1 MGAQS
6 GSQPATRGAGPF
18 SQSAAAARR
27 SGRAQHRCCTLSQ
40 SSNLENCIIIDISA
54 CVYHTCSAWFACL
67 LGCCSRPLATLHA
80 SFPADLATAL
90 ALLHLWGV
98 DSTGDSS
105 LRALLSELQLVRLPQ
120 IATASTPQAAAAA
133 DLPGIQQQAAA
144 LPAVVSDLG
153 VTLAG
158 PTAAAPEHGTSQ
170 TKQCGSP
177 ARQQG
182 PLPALLQHSPVLV
195 AHRLLA
201 VAALAHRL
209 QAESQPDG
217 AAVRSDIQGCCRPAR
232 PRCNVDRGCCSLL
245 YIVTLMLH

>member
-1 MGAQS
+1 MCKTQVQHP
-6 GSQPATRGAGPF
+6 QPT
-18 SQSAAAARR
+18 SW
-27 SGRAQHRCCTLSQ
+27 
-40 SSNLENCIIIDISA
+40 NNENCVIIETPA
-54 CVYHTCSAWFACL
+54 YVHHRCSAWFVCL
-67 LGCCSRPLATLHA
+67 LGCCFRPLATLHA

-98 DSTGDSS
+98 DSTGDSN

-120 IATASTPQAAAAA
+120 VAVQITTRAA
-133 DLPGIQQQAAA
+133 DLSGTQHRAAA
-144 LPAVVSDLG
+144 LPAMVGGEG

-158 PTAAAPEHGTSQ
+158 PTAAAPKHCTPQ
-170 TKQCGSP
+170 QQMKQCGSP

-182 PLPALLQHSPVLV
+182 SLPAMLQHSPVLV

-217 AAVRSDIQGCCRPAR
+217 AAVRPMSMAVAGLHIQGAMLRLVAA
-232 PRCNVDRGCCSLL
+232 VCS
-245 YIVTLMLH
+245 TL